1 MNNAI
6 ATSVVKEVKL
16 DDIIVSKVN
25 TREHYDEQDLNDLC
39 ESVSTSG
46 QIYPIVLRQI
56 NANKYELL
64 IGTRRMEVA
73 RMRQLTSIPAI
84 ILDSVSDQD
93 AVVLALSENLHRSD
107 LTPFEE
113 ARAILKLCK
122 EFNMD
127 PKRVAKRIGKDENFV
142 RGRLKILS
150 VPRKVQ
156 DLLCKRDNGIAFS
169 HIEVLAS
176 LRRPRD
182 QIRYAK
188 IVAENRL
195 SKDDL
200 VTLIHVDAK
209 QKPKGRQSRIFTAE
223 KTTLKLR
230 RFNTFLQRR
239 VRPILEVDADDSAK
253 IREVLKEL
261 EATIKSLRPRKRR
274 TTKKGS

>member
-6 ATSVVKEVKL
+6 ATSVVKEITL

-188 IVAENRL
+188 IVAENHL

-209 QKPKGRQSRIFTAE
+209 QKPKGGQSRLFTAE

-239 VRPILEVDADDSAK
+239 VRPILEVDADDSVK

-261 EATIKSLRPRKRR
+261 ETTIKSLRPRKRR